1 MSKHL
6 VNITDLFKKSLTMNI
21 FDIVMFFFAVSV
33 HLRYSHDVG
42 IVSQSSVHPFKLFVN
57 NQQIDVLEK
66 KQYDK
71 LRSFYAII
79 SFETKETSLGNKYLS
94 YNINW
99 SKTANLY

>member
-6 VNITDLFKKSLTMNI
+6 VNITDLLKKSLTMNI
-21 FDIVMFFFAVSV
+21 FDIVMLFFAVSV

-42 IVSQSSVHPFKLFVN
+42 IVSQSSVH
-57 NQQIDVLEK
+57 QQIDVLEK
-66 KQYDK
+66 NNMINWDH
-71 LRSFYAII
+71 AII

-94 YNINW
+94 YNIKW